1 MKNKSIFVMSLTFLL
16 FIIFWIV
23 GETIIFGDAILETSR
38 IKSFFLN
45 NKNIQRIE
53 RMVSQK
59 DFSACYDVYFTSN
72 NGKKYVFL
80 NVCIENEKIVFYKL
94 FQIDSQYKRGTE
106 IETDSYDVSEQ
117 LDKLIR

>member
-59 DFSACYDVYFTSN
+59 DFQHVMMSI
-72 NGKKYVFL
+72 L
-80 NVCIENEKIVFYKL
+80 P
-94 FQIDSQYKRGTE
+94 QIMAKNMFF
-106 IETDSYDVSEQ
+106 
-117 LDKLIR
+117 